1 MNKLTVKDNSGK
13 DYTIDDP
20 KRFKQ
25 HLLDFHTSNDKANL
39 SLHEEN
45 GYYFT
50 VTEDFFEKIK
60 IMFNSQNK
68 KP

>member
-25 HLLDFHTSNDKANL
+25 HLLNFHISNGKADL

-50 VTEDFFEKIK
+50 VTTKLLNEVITFIK
-60 IMFNSQNK
+60 KNK
-68 KP
+68 K

>member
-1 MNKLTVKDNSGK
+1 MNKLTVKDNNGK

-20 KRFKQ
+20 SRFKK

-50 VTEDFFEKIK
+50 VTTKLLNEVITFIEK
-60 IMFNSQNK
+60 NK
-68 KP
+68 K

>member
-1 MNKLTVKDNSGK
+1 MNKLTVKDNNGK

-20 KRFKQ
+20 IRFKQ
-25 HLLDFHTSNDKANL
+25 HLLDFHTLNDKANL

-50 VTEDFFEKIK
+50 VTTKLLNEVITFIK
-60 IMFNSQNK
+60 KNK
-68 KP
+68 K

>member
-1 MNKLTVKDNSGK
+1 MNKLTVKDNNGK

-50 VTEDFFEKIK
+50 VTTKLLNEVITFIK
-60 IMFNSQNK
+60 KNK
-68 KP
+68 K